1 MHSISNLVPV
11 RRSFNLTLLRSRLQA
26 NRYDMTEK
34 RSLSLY
40 TNRKF
45 TTAKVKKKL
54 DPTGNWEL
62 QGFVS
67 DIKHM
72 NIL

>member
-1 MHSISNLVPV
+1 MHSISNPAPV

-34 RSLSLY
+34 RSLSLHTGNY
-40 TNRKF
+40 DCESN
-45 TTAKVKKKL
+45 KKL

-62 QGFVS
+62 QGLVS
-67 DIKHM
+67 DIKRM
-72 NIL
+72 NIP